1 MHRSSGICKVLIFS
15 LCIALLACKPQPSPP
30 ENVAVVT
37 APTSAT
43 AVSNQEMGSDEAQ
56 ASQGQD
62 LLNELASCNAEVFM
76 RSQFDERR
84 QTLANAKLSCTT
96 STRDAMKGIDC
107 TLPNGTKSWQ
117 EYPAESVFIAD
128 DVDDRSIA
136 IVLVQAD
143 TWDFRK
149 AIEKKIRM
157 DLTPLDDNGE
167 ASFTGGISGI
177 DFFLKKRADGKTDL
191 HCEMET
197 VAAEEAS
204 DRTAHAGGPFPQ
216 DKIEDKHTVQP
227 GSISGKIAYPADGVP
242 TMRIC
247 AIHDNGA
254 MVGCTQTNAGDTSYR
269 IDNLAAADYY
279 VVAEFRE
286 GDMQVG
292 GHVEQIQC
300 IRAPCEGRLTP
311 VMVKAGAKLK
321 NIDLNGFYESRQ
333 DFPDMPPENDD

>member
-1 MHRSSGICKVLIFS
+1 MHRLSRIRKGLVLS
-15 LCIALLACKPQPSPP
+15 LCIALLACKPQASQSENAVPATTPASPSAIPR
-30 ENVAVVT
+30 
-37 APTSAT
+37 
-43 AVSNQEMGSDEAQ
+43 QETGSDEAQ
-56 ASQGQD
+56 ALQGQD

-76 RSQFDERR
+76 RIRFDERR
-84 QTLANAKLSCTT
+84 QTLANAKLNCTT
-96 STRDAMKGIDC
+96 STRDAMKGVDC
-107 TLPNGTKSWQ
+107 KLPTGTKSWQ
-117 EYPAESVFIAD
+117 EYAAESVFIAD

-157 DLTPLDDNGE
+157 DLNPLDSNGE
-167 ASFTGGISGI
+167 ASFTGGLSGI

-197 VAAEEAS
+197 VIS
-204 DRTAHAGGPFPQ
+204 DGDRTAHAGGPFPQ
-216 DKIEDKHTVQP
+216 DKIESRQAMSS

-242 TMRIC
+242 AMRIC
-247 AIHDNGA
+247 AIHDHGA
-254 MVGCTQTNAGDTSYR
+254 MVGCTQTKAGETSYR

-279 VVAEFRE
+279 VIAEFRE

-300 IRAPCEGRLTP
+300 IRAPCEGILIP
-311 VMVKAGAKLK
+311 VMIKPGAKLE
-321 NIDLNGFYESRQ
+321 NINLDGFYESRA